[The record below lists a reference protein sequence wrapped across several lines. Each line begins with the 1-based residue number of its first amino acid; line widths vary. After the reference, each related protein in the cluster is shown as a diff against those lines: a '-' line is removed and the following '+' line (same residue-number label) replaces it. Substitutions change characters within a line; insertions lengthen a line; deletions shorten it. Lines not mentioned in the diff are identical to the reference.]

1 MTDNG
6 IGCDLV
12 CAGSPPLHTV
22 PLFTFKQPPGRPPA
36 SDAFVV
42 PHWILISYTDAVGQW
57 PLPPCR
63 VDAAP
68 PPPPGALVLPAAATA
83 QPPTALAAA
92 AAPSPSPP
100 ADDEGA
106 AMTGRSPLSS
116 PLMAPVAGLRI
127 TKPTSPGVGTPPPTP
142 TPLEP
147 FDPIAF
153 GEAADAY
160 DAAVYGV
167 RDSFAEGADG
177 PPLFA
182 ALPVA
187 SATTSPY
194 GPSGRYE
201 APLGSRL
208 SDIEGLAPLPPAAA
222 VADRRRRAGGMRG
235 SFGSSSDSLH
245 RRTPSDGSLIG
256 NINAHSPMR
265 RGTNGP
271 ISLIGPPAV
280 APIEIPRPGGGGGA
294 TADGTNS
301 GDLAASPLFQRWR
314 RRRAAAPE
322 RERLI
327 AHRSTRRLKRCQDA
341 DGGIGLDDVD
351 CRRPVASSP
360 ASPVGSLGCRV
371 AGSVGGGSVVGS
383 AGRRR
388 FLPGGD
394 PSSFR
399 GSEGWIHRARSQR
412 REEPAGPPGRAA
424 ELWS

>member
-1 MTDNG
+1 MSRAADGNLLEAINLALDDIEGSFEEQDLASTGRSVVAISAGAGCYEVDYGLSQVIKSRMTDNG

-92 AAPSPSPP
+92 AAPSPSP

-294 TADGTNS
+294 AADGTNS
-301 GDLAASPLFQRWR
+301 GDLAASPLFPTMAAPGVRRLLNANVSSCSSLHSSSEALPGCRRWR
-314 RRRAAAPE
+314 RSR
-322 RERLI
+322 
-327 AHRSTRRLKRCQDA
+327 
-341 DGGIGLDDVD
+341 
-351 CRRPVASSP
+351 
-360 ASPVGSLGCRV
+360 
-371 AGSVGGGSVVGS
+371 
-383 AGRRR
+383 
-388 FLPGGD
+388 
-394 PSSFR
+394 
-399 GSEGWIHRARSQR
+399 
-412 REEPAGPPGRAA
+412 
-424 ELWS
+424 